1 MQLTQAI
8 VYKLKKQYIHLNIIA
23 SSEGKGSGI

>member
-8 VYKLKKQYIHLNIIA
+8 VYKLKKQYIRLNSIV
-23 SSEGKGSGI
+23 SSKGKGSGI